1 MWHVRPA
8 REEERKG
15 VSQHWS
21 DSGLGTTTD
30 AEWEAITRGPC
41 ARLYVIEDEG
51 VVAGAAVTAFDGW
64 RAYIYHLAVTRDHRG
79 EGLAHKL
86 MSESEQILRA
96 RGANRVYLMV
106 SELNTAGLAI
116 SASVGYEPDGD
127 ITFVKE
133 IAPVLE
139 LATV

>member
-1 MWHVRPA
+1 
-8 REEERKG
+8 
-15 VSQHWS
+15 
-21 DSGLGTTTD
+21 
-30 AEWEAITRGPC
+30 
-41 ARLYVIEDEG
+41 
-51 VVAGAAVTAFDGW
+51 
-64 RAYIYHLAVTRDHRG
+64 
-79 EGLAHKL
+79 
-86 MSESEQILRA
+86 
-96 RGANRVYLMV
+96 MV